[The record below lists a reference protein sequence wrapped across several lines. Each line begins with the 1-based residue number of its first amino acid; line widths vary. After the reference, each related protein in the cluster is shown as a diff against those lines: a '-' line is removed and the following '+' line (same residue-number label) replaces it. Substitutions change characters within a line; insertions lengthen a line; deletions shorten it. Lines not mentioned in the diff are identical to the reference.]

1 MKSDKNKLLE
11 IAGNIVSSEGFESL
25 NMRRIAKE
33 ADISIGSVYNILQSK
48 DHLIMLLINAYWEE
62 SIGNMSALRPNGS
75 HSFLDNLDELYTEF
89 KAITNEFHKNW
100 IKDLVKIQMSN
111 PEVAHMSS
119 RYKNVVE
126 RHIYTM
132 LLSDENISSQL
143 DDNLNPEE
151 LSSFIFDYMMML
163 LKDNSNDLGFLKN
176 IIVKMFAL

>member
-100 IKDLVKIQMSN
+100 IKDLV
-111 PEVAHMSS
+111 
-119 RYKNVVE
+119 
-126 RHIYTM
+126 
-132 LLSDENISSQL
+132 
-143 DDNLNPEE
+143 
-151 LSSFIFDYMMML
+151 
-163 LKDNSNDLGFLKN
+163 
-176 IIVKMFAL
+176 